1 MILKSPNSH
10 LTDQEFFTFIKFFER
25 VIEKKSDDD
34 DEETFSLTDIGLA
47 GEEIGYIFNRIF
59 MSAQVLEISVSI
71 ERGHEF
77 DKELEEA
84 KDAIKEKPEK
94 ERKQLSSIIRKIVNG
109 KSVKFTDIGTVS
121 WIWYEVYSHIRFT
134 PSQYKVPLEIEKIFK
149 MELDKYLDNLIN
161 DKLTISKRNYY
172 KFEAQKRCLI
182 SLIEEDK
189 KISLYG
195 NNFIVKE
202 KIDDKGVLRRAPDF
216 CLIQTV
222 YALQKLGYLKILG
235 VWEDFQFP
243 KDAFDN
249 ERTDYNKQPVR
260 YINANLVLEED
271 FIKEI
276 NEKYKKDNPKNVF
289 EKFDAKRGVLK
300 FAGQEIE
307 LSKKGKQTDAVLLL
321 KTLLKEKTSEWK
333 HNDEI
338 LNDWGYNDEDQ
349 KRVPKNKVYFA
360 GQKVNN
366 SVALKTQ
373 IEDFVECNTS
383 KARINPKYRK
393 VDE

>member
-307 LSKKGKQTDAVLLL
+307 LSKKGKETDAVLLL